1 MKTATR
7 REDCDGAGGWAAQT
21 ELGKLG
27 VGSLLNP
34 SLEIKEKA
42 GGWIWGGRLRLSLG
56 VGVGSGTKASTLTGL
71 GWGWQSARPASP
83 FGYDWSG
90 LSPAAQHPT
99 L

>member
-1 MKTATR
+1 M
-7 REDCDGAGGWAAQT
+7 GGQAGSSD

-42 GGWIWGGRLRLSLG
+42 GGWIWSGRLRLSPG
-56 VGVGSGTKASTLTGL
+56 VGVGNGAKASTLTDL